1 MNQPVNSITM
11 SRDYVTPEIVDD
23 HIFNIFIFLPKQY
36 LFTFKKIIMKR
47 LKHIT
52 LTTMLCITIPAMS
65 YGQIAPDLK
74 SAADFAI
81 LAATEIS
88 FAAPM
93 SEINDLDVGLYPGFL
108 SSITGLENLTLNNG
122 QILAADQ
129 DPGNVLPQAKMDLL
143 NAYLFAAAATVPPP
157 ATISG
162 NQGGSTLA
170 PGIYKSTSTLSV
182 EGTSLTLD
190 AGGNENAVWIF
201 QIASSLTT
209 TVGGNI
215 VLAGGA
221 KANNVYWQVGSSATI
236 GNDTDFK
243 GNILALVSITMN
255 TGSTLDGRALA
266 RNGAVTFAGGS
277 TLNKPE
283 EPAIVTGDLLITKT
297 ADPQTFSALNDQ
309 IDYEIVVENTG
320 TVAIDNITVED
331 DLTAS
336 SWLIASLGPGLSH
349 AITTSYNITAADL
362 QNGFVANVATAEAVD
377 IFESAYEIVTKDG
390 LLISKVATPK
400 TYATLGQLIAY
411 DIVVENNGA
420 TALENISV
428 SDDLTGDDWLISLAP
443 GQSQILQTSHII
455 IAADISN
462 GSVENIATAVL
473 GEMSIS
479 DTEVVLY
486 DAGLPVIPLANW
498 GLILAI
504 VLISIFMI
512 IFYRRL

>member
-1 MNQPVNSITM
+1 
-11 SRDYVTPEIVDD
+11 
-23 HIFNIFIFLPKQY
+23 
-36 LFTFKKIIMKR
+36 MKR
-47 LKHIT
+47 LKHIA
-52 LTTMLCITIPAMS
+52 LTTMLCITIPAVNF
-65 YGQIAPDLK
+65 GQTAPDLK
-74 SAADFAI
+74 SAADFAV
-81 LAATEIS
+81 LAATGIS

-129 DPGNVLPQAKMDLL
+129 DPGNVLPQAKIDLR
-143 NAYLFAAAATVPPP
+143 NAYLFAAASTVPAP
-157 ATISG
+157 ATIAG
-162 NQGGSTLA
+162 NQGGITLA

-182 EGTSLTLD
+182 EGTPLTLD

-215 VLAGGA
+215 VLAGSA

-255 TGSTLDGRALA
+255 TGASIDGRLLA

-277 TLNKPE
+277 TMNKPE
-283 EPAIVTGDLLITKT
+283 EAAIVSGDILITKI
-297 ADPQTFSALNDQ
+297 ADPQIFSALNDQ

-320 TVAIDNITVED
+320 TLAVDNITVDD

-349 AITTSYNITAADL
+349 TITTSYNITAADL

-390 LLISKVATPK
+390 LFISKVATPK
-400 TYATLGQLIAY
+400 TYSALGQLIAY

-420 TALENISV
+420 ATLENIAV
-428 SDDLTGDDWLISLAP
+428 SDDLTGDDWVITLAP
-443 GQSQILQTSHII
+443 GQSQLLQTSYSI
-455 IAADISN
+455 IADDINN
-462 GSVENIATAVL
+462 GSLENIATAEV
-473 GEMSIS
+473 GGITIS
-479 DTEVVLY
+479 DAEVVLY
-486 DAGLPVIPLANW
+486 DAGLPVIPIANW

-504 VLISIFMI
+504 VLISVFMI
-512 IFYRRL
+512 IFYRRM